1 MKLHPL
7 KRRELIKKLKKL
19 GYAFDRSASRHYEI
33 WYNPITRKRLPIPNY
48 EEFGVALLGEICAE
62 IGIRPSELMEL

>member
-19 GYAFDRSASRHYEI
+19 GYEFDRDAKKHHEI
-33 WYNPITRKRLPIPNY
+33 WIHTETHKRIPVPNY
-48 EEFGVALLGEICAE
+48 NEFGVQLLSEICSE
-62 IGIRPSELMEL
+62 LRIKPSELMGL